1 VRRGDGDDC
10 GRRERHRPNDGIAP
24 PHAVGQEAAER
35 RTQECAAPI
44 GAEPE
49 RGLER
54 GVARAG
60 EIEHDE
66 DGEEGPEAVDQE
78 PCVEDPDRA
87 RESDQTP

>member
-1 VRRGDGDDC
+1 VRRGDGDDRN
-10 GRRERHRPNDGIAP
+10 RRERHCPDDGVAS

-35 RTQECAAPI
+35 RTQERAAPI

-60 EIEHDE
+60 AIEHDE
-66 DGEEGPEAVDQE
+66 DGQEGPEAVDQE
-78 PCVEDPDRA
+78 PHVEDPDRA
-87 RESDQTP
+87 REGDQAP